1 MENATKA
8 LLIAAAVLVAIIIIS
23 LGVAIVSS
31 AKGQV
36 DQASTALSGAEID
49 AFNSKFDNYEGD
61 SVSGTRVNALINAVF
76 SHNLKETD
84 DSRKVQITGSINMT
98 TGASSKAKAETGS
111 RYTVKC
117 LTPDKSGLIKT
128 IEINKNQVQGN

>member
-49 AFNSKFDNYEGD
+49 AFN
-61 SVSGTRVNALINAVF
+61 
-76 SHNLKETD
+76 
-84 DSRKVQITGSINMT
+84 
-98 TGASSKAKAETGS
+98 
-111 RYTVKC
+111 
-117 LTPDKSGLIKT
+117 
-128 IEINKNQVQGN
+128 

>member
-61 SVSGTRVNALINAVF
+61 SISGTRVNALINAVF
-76 SHNLKETD
+76 SHNLTETD
-84 DSRKVQITGSINMT
+84 DSKKVELTGDVAMT
-98 TGASSKAKAETGS
+98 TGATTKAKAETGS

-117 LTPDKSGLIKT
+117 KTKDKSGLIKE
-128 IEINKNQVQGN
+128 IEIKKN

>member
-76 SHNLKETD
+76 SHNLTETD
-84 DSRKVQITGSINMT
+84 DSRKVQITGDVKMSTNAT
-98 TGASSKAKAETGS
+98 SKAKAETGS

-128 IEINKNQVQGN
+128 IEIKKNQSQGN